1 MEYEENRGIIKN
13 PNQVPIG
20 TRVVIPDAAKYHIDA
35 KNSRSVDEAKALAVK
50 ILSQYE

>member
-1 MEYEENRGIIKN
+1 MIKN

-20 TRVVIPDAAKYHIDA
+20 TRVVIPEASKYHIDA
-35 KNSRSVDEAKALAVK
+35 KDRRSVEAAKALAVK